1 MDRTTETIVAF
12 AAALT
17 VDDLPPACLDAVRTR
32 LLDSVACAIGGFD
45 SPPSHIAR
53 KLASRISA
61 EPGAR
66 VLGTGAMTAPELAA
80 FTNTV
85 MLRVLDYNDTYVSRG
100 SLHPS
105 DLIPAALA
113 AAEVTRSSGAQL
125 VLSIVLGY
133 EVACAMSS
141 AVNLRERGWDQGI
154 YVSVGS
160 AVAAGKLLG
169 LTRAQLGH
177 AVALALVPQIPL
189 RQTRAGELSMWKGCA
204 TAASVRGGVFAAQ
217 LAQFGMTGPDEPFEG
232 RDGLFARVTGEFDL
246 CVPLQADGFAIQTSN
261 LKLHPSEYHS
271 QAPLD
276 LVPTILER
284 TPVDRIRS
292 IDVETYW
299 MAYSEIGSEPA
310 KWTPE
315 TRETADHSL
324 PFLLA
329 SALLDGRLSLDAFS
343 DARLRAPKLRQL
355 MQRIRIEHDPLLTER
370 YPEELPSRLHITTT
384 EGDSFTLETTYP
396 RGHFRNPASVA
407 DIEAKFTAMAD
418 GALSPPRQTAIREA
432 IASVDRCADA
442 GELLSALIWR
452 A

>member
-1 MDRTTETIVAF
+1 MDRTTETIAAF

-66 VLGTGAMTAPELAA
+66 VLGTGAITAPELAA

-177 AVALALVPQIPL
+177 AVSLALVPQIPL

-217 LAQFGMTGPDEPFEG
+217 LAQLGMTGPDEPFEG

-246 CVPLQADGFAIQTSN
+246 CLPLQSDAYAMQMSN

-329 SALLDGRLSLDAFS
+329 SALIGGRLSVDAFS
-343 DARLRAPKLRQL
+343 DARLRDPKLRQL

-418 GALSPPRQTAIREA
+418 GVLSPPRQTAIREA
-432 IASVDRCADA
+432 IASVDRCSDAD
-442 GELLSALIWR
+442 EVVSAMTWG

>member
-1 MDRTTETIVAF
+1 MDRTTETIAAY

-17 VDDLPPACLDAVRTR
+17 LDDLPPACVDAVRTR

-45 SPPSHIAR
+45 APPSHIAR
-53 KLASRISA
+53 NLASTISA
-61 EPGAR
+61 APGAR
-66 VLGTGAMTAPELAA
+66 VLGTGTMTAPELAA

-133 EVACAMSS
+133 EVAGAMSS

-154 YVSVGS
+154 YVAVAS

-169 LTRAQLGH
+169 LTQAQLGH
-177 AVALALVPQIPL
+177 AVSLALVPQIPL

-217 LAQFGMTGPDEPFEG
+217 LAQLGMTGPDEPFEG
-232 RDGLFARVTGEFDL
+232 KDGLFARVTGEFDL
-246 CVPLQADGFAIQTSN
+246 CLPLHSDQYAIQVSN
-261 LKLHPSEYHS
+261 LKLQPAEYHS
-271 QAPLD
+271 QALLD

-284 TPVDRIRS
+284 TLVDRIRS

-310 KWTPE
+310 KWRPE

-343 DARLRAPKLRQL
+343 DARLRDPKLRQL

-370 YPEELPSRLHITTT
+370 YPEELPSRLDIATTD
-384 EGDSFTLETTYP
+384 GDRFTLETTYP

-418 GALSPPRQTAIREA
+418 GVISPPRQTAIRGA
-432 IASVDRCADA
+432 IASVDRCPDA
-442 GELLSALIWR
+442 GELVSALTW
-452 A
+452 

>member
-1 MDRTTETIVAF
+1 MTETIAAY

-17 VDDLPPACLDAVRTR
+17 FDDLPPACIDAARIR

-45 SPPSHIAR
+45 TPPSHIAR
-53 KLASRISA
+53 KLASTIGA
-61 EPGAR
+61 VPGAR
-66 VLGTGAMTAPELAA
+66 VLGAGTMTALEVAA

-85 MLRVLDYNDTYVSRG
+85 MLRALDYNDTYVSRG

-113 AAEVTRSSGAQL
+113 AAEVTHSSGAQF

-133 EVACAMSS
+133 ELACAMSS
-141 AVNLRERGWDQGI
+141 AVNVRERGWDQGI
-154 YVSVGS
+154 YVTVAS

-169 LTRAQLGH
+169 LTQAQLGH
-177 AVALALVPQIPL
+177 AVSLALVPQIPL

-217 LAQFGMTGPDEPFEG
+217 LAQLGMTGPDEPFEG

-246 CVPLQADGFAIQTSN
+246 CLPLQSDRYAIQVSN
-261 LKLHPSEYHS
+261 LKLHPAEYHS
-271 QAPLD
+271 QALLD

-284 TPVDRIRS
+284 TLVDRIRS

-343 DARLRAPKLRQL
+343 DARLRDPKLREL
-355 MQRIRIEHDPLLTER
+355 MQRIRIEHDPLLTQR
-370 YPEELPSRLHITTT
+370 YPEELPSRLHIATTDG
-384 EGDSFTLETTYP
+384 ERFTLETTYP
-396 RGHFRNPASVA
+396 KGHFQNPASVA

-418 GALSPPRQTAIREA
+418 GVLSRARQMAIREA
-432 IASVDRCADA
+432 IASVDRCPDA
-442 GELLSALIWR
+442 RELVSALTW
-452 A
+452 